1 MIGAAVAGLVVGGGA
16 VGALLAS
23 FLADPEPVPVT
34 LESFP
39 QHLAG
44 LEREDLAA
52 REAGDTGAV
61 DEFNARFAEQ
71 RDSFL
76 FAHGGEGA
84 TVGYGQ
90 RFTLTIVN
98 GHLPLPLPDS
108 DAGGLGNGP
117 PTLISFESETVS
129 CTFQPEVSL
138 YDSAVLDAPADLS
151 AQGETQCLLRDA
163 ERNLS
168 LGIRGRVPEGATS
181 GSTDFPIA
189 LRRAHD
195 ELID

>member
-1 MIGAAVAGLVVGGGA
+1 MIGSAAAGLLVGGVA
-16 VGALLAS
+16 VGALSAS
-23 FLADPEPVPVT
+23 FLADTEPIPVT
-34 LESFP
+34 LEMFP
-39 QHLAG
+39 ADLAG
-44 LEREDLAA
+44 LEREDIEA
-52 REAGDTGAV
+52 RETGDTEAV
-61 DEFNARFAEQ
+61 MAFNTGFAEQ

-84 TVGYGQ
+84 AVGYGQ

-98 GHLPLPLPDS
+98 GPLPLPLPDRGG
-108 DAGGLGNGP
+108 GGLGNGP
-117 PTLISFESETVS
+117 PTLISFESGTVS

-151 AQGETQCLLRDA
+151 AQGRTQCLLHDA

-168 LGIRGRVPEGATS
+168 VGIRGRIPEGATS

-189 LRRAHD
+189 LRRVHD